1 MHKTRE
7 RLPFVPL
14 VALSL
19 TAFIAIVTEALPAG
33 LLTPMS
39 LDLRVSAAA
48 AGQSVTVYAIGSL
61 LAAIPVMVLL
71 QGMRRRRLLLLAL
84 AGFALANMVTAWSP
98 LYGLMLVA
106 RGLAG
111 MAAGVLWALLAGYA
125 ASMVAAHNKGKAIAV
140 AMAGTPLALSLGVP
154 LGTYAGNLLGWRVCF
169 AGLAGLSLLLMVIL
183 RLTAP
188 DLVAQ
193 PGRQRRSLHQVL
205 LLPGVRGVLLLV
217 LGFVLAHNLLY
228 TYISPFLQPA
238 GLAARTDS
246 VLLLFGLCSLVS
258 IVITGML
265 IDRYLHQLTL
275 LSILLFICAAL
286 LLQFG
291 AARSPVVWLAMV
303 LWGLAFG
310 GAATL
315 FQTAMVGHAG
325 EATDVAQSM
334 LVTVW
339 NLAIAGGGVVGGLLL
354 QGFGVAGFTPAL
366 LLLLT
371 LTTACFV
378 KASRPLSTRLL

>member
-84 AGFALANMVTAWSP
+84 AGFTLANRVTAWSP
-98 LYGLMLVA
+98 LYGPMLVA
-106 RGLAG
+106 RGVAG

-140 AMAGTPLALSLGVP
+140 AMAGTPLALSLGLP

-169 AGLAGLSLLLMVIL
+169 V
-183 RLTAP
+183 
-188 DLVAQ
+188 
-193 PGRQRRSLHQVL
+193 
-205 LLPGVRGVLLLV
+205 LPGWRG
-217 LGFVLAHNLLY
+217 Y
-228 TYISPFLQPA
+228 
-238 GLAARTDS
+238 R
-246 VLLLFGLCSLVS
+246 C
-258 IVITGML
+258 
-265 IDRYLHQLTL
+265 
-275 LSILLFICAAL
+275 C
-286 LLQFG
+286 
-291 AARSPVVWLAMV
+291 
-303 LWGLAFG
+303 
-310 GAATL
+310 
-315 FQTAMVGHAG
+315 
-325 EATDVAQSM
+325 
-334 LVTVW
+334 
-339 NLAIAGGGVVGGLLL
+339 
-354 QGFGVAGFTPAL
+354 
-366 LLLLT
+366 
-371 LTTACFV
+371 
-378 KASRPLSTRLL
+378 